1 MNGRMYDERRLSFLT
16 MASVSAAVFLLMI
29 LPTLLAPFAS
39 AGQLPLS
46 PTGMDPAVFVYTA
59 PEVCGFIP
67 YDIAAD
73 IDEPID
79 GTLSVGLNGE
89 PSVFAPDLKEG
100 DYATNFFLHNSD
112 QQLEVERLRWFFFLE
127 YFGWTNA
134 SGGFNGFT
142 VKRAINMTQYLNTIH
157 SASIVLP
164 RNGTIAIGCNQV
176 NAFETGDVDDAPL
189 AGTNPDPF
197 NKTQM
202 LIQFLE
208 DANLLDPADIP
219 PGSVLFWKG
228 FNIWNQT
235 KGDGVDTTLQ
245 PIDIDVVYSYES
257 SSNKIWFQIL
267 KDPSRTMPR
276 NLIGKNL
283 EIVAAFRPL
292 NKTQIG
298 NNWFEVVQID
308 WLIRRAIRDQYPQ
321 AADRVILRVI
331 DVDFGVGSSWQVVE
345 SLTFREVPP

>member
-1 MNGRMYDERRLSFLT
+1 MYDERRLSFLT

-73 IDEPID
+73 IAEPID
-79 GTLSVGLNGE
+79 TSLSVGLNGE

-112 QQLEVERLRWFFFLE
+112 QQLPVQRLRWFFFLE

-142 VKRAINMTQYLNTIH
+142 VKQAINMSLYLLQPAG
-157 SASIVLP
+157 ASITLP
-164 RNGTIAIGCNQV
+164 RNGTIAIGCNQA
-176 NAFETGDVDDAPL
+176 NAYETGGIDVPPNP
-189 AGTNPDPF
+189 GTNPTPF
-197 NKTQM
+197 NKT
-202 LIQFLE
+202 
-208 DANLLDPADIP
+208 DAIIRALQVLVGFDPNDIP

-228 FNIWNQT
+228 YNIWNQT
-235 KGDGVDTTLQ
+235 KGDGFDTTLQ

-308 WLIRRAIRDQYPQ
+308 WLIRRAIRDQFPA

-331 DVDFGVGSSWQVVE
+331 DVDYGVGSSWQVVE

>member
-1 MNGRMYDERRLSFLT
+1 MAVLTLFL
-16 MASVSAAVFLLMI
+16 

-39 AGQLPLS
+39 AGQLPVVD
-46 PTGMDPAVFVYTA
+46 MDPAVFVFNA

-67 YDIAAD
+67 HDIAAN
-73 IDEPID
+73 IAEPID
-79 GTLSVGLNGE
+79 ADFVPGPPGLNGE

-112 QQLEVERLRWFFFLE
+112 QQKEVENLTWFFYIE
-127 YFGWTNA
+127 YFGYTTPD
-134 SGGFNGFT
+134 GRFFGFP
-142 VKRAINMTQYLNTIH
+142 VKRAINMTAWLLEP
-157 SASIVLP
+157 SFSILMP
-164 RNGTIAIGCNQV
+164 RNGSIAIGCNQA
-176 NAFETGDVDDAPL
+176 NAYETGDPLTAPPP
-189 AGTNPDPF
+189 GTNPIF
-197 NKTQM
+197 LNKTEA
-202 LIQFLE
+202 IINFLG
-208 DANLLDPADIP
+208 AKGIISPADIP

-235 KGDGVDTTLQ
+235 KGDGFDTTLQ

-292 NKTQIG
+292 NKTQLG

-308 WLIRRAIRDQYPQ
+308 TLIRNAIRDQFPA

-331 DVDFGVGSSWQVVE
+331 DVDYGVGSSWQVVE

>member
-1 MNGRMYDERRLSFLT
+1 MYDERRLSFLT

-79 GTLSVGLNGE
+79 ADFVPGPPGLNGE

-112 QQLEVERLRWFFFLE
+112 QQLPVERLRWFFFLE
-127 YFGWTNA
+127 YFGYT
-134 SGGFNGFT
+134 GPDGVFTGFT
-142 VKRAINMTQYLNTIH
+142 VKRAINMTQYLDDLH

-176 NAFETGDVDDAPL
+176 NAWDTSGIDDPPTD
-189 AGTNPDPF
+189 GTNPDPF

-202 LIQFLE
+202 LIQFLD
-208 DANLLDPADIP
+208 DANLLDPADVP

-235 KGDGVDTTLQ
+235 KGDGFDTTLQ

-292 NKTQIG
+292 NKTQLG

-308 WLIRRAIRDQYPQ
+308 TLIRNAIRDQFPA

-331 DVDFGVGSSWQVVE
+331 DVDYGVGSSWQVVE